1 MNIFRTTFFL
11 LFLLGVSTN
20 LLAWGQTGHRAV
32 GQVAENHLTKKAK
45 KNIKKL
51 LGNESLA
58 LASTWMDEIKS
69 DSTYDYANEWHWV
82 TIGDGETYAE
92 SEKNPNGDVVEA
104 IERMKQILK
113 SDTASNQNKVRALK
127 FLAHLVGD
135 IHQPLHV
142 GRGDDRG
149 GNNLKVKWFRSSS
162 NLHRV
167 WDSEIIDDKQL
178 SYTEL
183 ALAVDNATDAEI
195 KKWQQGSA
203 ADWAHEAMTYREQ
216 VYKTKDPDNMSY
228 EYMYHNWGLMQDQIQ
243 KAGIRLAGILNE
255 IYG

>member
-1 MNIFRTTFFL
+1 MSIT
-11 LFLLGVSTN
+11 TN
-20 LLAWGQTGHRAV
+20 LWAWGQTGHRAV
-32 GQVAENHLTKKAK
+32 GKVAENHLTKKAK
-45 KNIKKL
+45 KNINKL
-51 LGNESLA
+51 LGTESLA

-82 TIGDGETYAE
+82 TIPNGQTYAE

-104 IERMKQILK
+104 IERMKLILK
-113 SDTASNQNKVRALK
+113 SDTAPRESKVRALK
-127 FLAHLVGD
+127 FLVHLVGD

-142 GRGDDRG
+142 GKGDDRG
-149 GNNLKVKWFRSSS
+149 GNSLKVKWFRSSS

-183 ALAVDNATDAEI
+183 AMAVDNATESEV

-216 VYKTKDPDNMSY
+216 VYKTKNPDGMSY
-228 EYMYHNWGLMQDQIQ
+228 EYMYENWDLMKNQLE

-255 IYG
+255 IFG

>member
-149 GNNLKVKWFRSSS
+149 GNNLKVKWFRSS
-162 NLHRV
+162 
-167 WDSEIIDDKQL
+167 
-178 SYTEL
+178 
-183 ALAVDNATDAEI
+183 
-195 KKWQQGSA
+195 
-203 ADWAHEAMTYREQ
+203 
-216 VYKTKDPDNMSY
+216 
-228 EYMYHNWGLMQDQIQ
+228 
-243 KAGIRLAGILNE
+243 
-255 IYG
+255 